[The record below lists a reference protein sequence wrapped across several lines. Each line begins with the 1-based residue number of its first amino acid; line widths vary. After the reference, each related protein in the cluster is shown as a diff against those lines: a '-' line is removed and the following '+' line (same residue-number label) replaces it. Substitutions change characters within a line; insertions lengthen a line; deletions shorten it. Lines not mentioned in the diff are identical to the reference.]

1 MTLTEKS
8 LRRWEE
14 STFTLLTAQQR
25 QIILNRF
32 GTEPEPYEWTE
43 QDISEQI
50 RKICLEHP
58 APQSDD
64 PSWARS

>member
-8 LRRWEE
+8 LRQWEE
-14 STFTLLTAQQR
+14 SMFILLTDEQR
-25 QIILNRF
+25 RIILDRF

-50 RKICLEHP
+50 RKIRRDYP
-58 APQSDD
+58 APVPQD
-64 PSWARS
+64 PV